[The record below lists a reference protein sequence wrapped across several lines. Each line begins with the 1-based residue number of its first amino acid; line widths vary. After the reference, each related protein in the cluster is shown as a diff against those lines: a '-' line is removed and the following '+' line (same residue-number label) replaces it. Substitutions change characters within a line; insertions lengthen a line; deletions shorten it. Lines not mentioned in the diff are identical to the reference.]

1 MYEFCVLSRL
11 LPFLSIEHCLIHQK
25 YSSIAPYYSACQ
37 YQTIPGP
44 GILHRI
50 YCIYHIYQL
59 GTYIH
64 AISVLKECLLY
75 TKYLYSE
82 NVYNQ
87 GMYYFIMF

>member
-1 MYEFCVLSRL
+1 M
-11 LPFLSIEHCLIHQK
+11 P
-25 YSSIAPYYSACQ
+25 
-37 YQTIPGP
+37 IPN
-44 GILHRI
+44 HTWTYTVRI